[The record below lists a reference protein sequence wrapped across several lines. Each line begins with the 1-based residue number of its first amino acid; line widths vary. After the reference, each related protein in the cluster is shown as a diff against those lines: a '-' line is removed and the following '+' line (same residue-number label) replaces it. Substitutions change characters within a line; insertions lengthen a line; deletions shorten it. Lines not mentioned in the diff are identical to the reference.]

1 LINKYGNGKFAPPE
15 DEKKKLRQNYW
26 LHYAE
31 GSLMPFLVMKLVAT
45 TTKDKTPWLL
55 KPMSGAVMGKVEQ
68 AYIDP
73 NVENNLNFVEKELD
87 GTLYFGGDDIT
98 GADFQ
103 MLFPLEAA
111 RKRVDMTQRPN
122 ILAYVKR
129 CHERPAYQ
137 RALSK
142 GGQYAYGSD

>member
-1 LINKYGNGKFAPPE
+1 
-15 DEKKKLRQNYW
+15 
-26 LHYAE
+26 
-31 GSLMPFLVMKLVAT
+31 
-45 TTKDKTPWLL
+45 
-55 KPMSGAVMGKVEQ
+55 MSGAVMGKVEQ